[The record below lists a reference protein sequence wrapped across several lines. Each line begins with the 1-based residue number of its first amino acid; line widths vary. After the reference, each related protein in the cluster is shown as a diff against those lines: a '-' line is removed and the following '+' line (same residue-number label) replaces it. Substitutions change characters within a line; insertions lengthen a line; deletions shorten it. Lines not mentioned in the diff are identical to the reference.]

1 MKIKLIGLGQCG
13 SFVVY
18 DVIAYLFDHKTSKD
32 IKAGPQTQWKR
43 DVHKVTSWFKS
54 KRAALSI
61 KFKKYFKGLKTAD
74 IPQFFVVDGNRN
86 NAVVD
91 GLQGDDINKRLGA
104 LKILVAALSLA
115 KRNNGCSFGQVGEYE
130 FCKEKKSGASNNVFN
145 KLRFDEEIDINAL
158 IFAGGGGSGS
168 GGAPVLNA
176 EARSKDSLLFNFM
189 ILPPSWISDRRQAWN
204 TGRSIMRLATIQ
216 SQTALLL
223 FSNLSES
230 LGDQYSINQYIRKL
244 VVRLANFG
252 YAGNIPRVAT
262 DIDKKD
268 LQVFFSGNPAFVGLS
283 SLKQDD
289 PSKENILEM
298 VNQALTPIVGED
310 PYGLSIEYPEA
321 AEQKLFNSIS
331 KILIVL
337 GLTPKYKD
345 NVKIVDIVKQQV
357 AARTGRKLSEL
368 DCRAYSYT
376 SLDEIELTVFFRHNN
391 YRSNFLLEHFLD
403 SYLEW
408 HNNEKFESEYLMQEV
423 TQKPDNSFLKE
434 VRMALDE
441 DADVN
446 FSDWLEK
453 HFKYP
458 INSDL
463 ETIDPRNR
471 KTPPVLYHWA
481 ADPPVPTP

>member
-18 DVIAYLFDHKTSKD
+18 DVIAYLFDQKTSKD
-32 IKAGPQTQWKR
+32 IKAGPQSQWKR
-43 DVHKVTSWFKS
+43 DVNKVTSWFKS
-54 KRAALSI
+54 KRAALNI

-104 LKILVAALSLA
+104 LKILVAALSLTN
-115 KRNNGCSFGQVGEYE
+115 RNNGCSFGQVGEYE

-145 KLRFDEEIDINAL
+145 KLKFDEGIDINAL

-176 EARSKDSLLFNFM
+176 EAGSKDSLLFNFM

-204 TGRSIMRLATIQ
+204 TGRSIMRLATVQ
-216 SQTALLL
+216 SQTGLLL

-230 LGDQYSINQYIRKL
+230 QGDQYSINQYIRKL

-262 DIDKKD
+262 DIDRKD

-283 SLKQDD
+283 SLKKED
-289 PSKENILEM
+289 PSKEDITEM
-298 VNQALTPIVGED
+298 VNDALTPIIGED
-310 PYGLSIEYPEA
+310 PCGLSIEYPEKG
-321 AEQKLFNSIS
+321 EQELFNTIR
-331 KILIVL
+331 KILIVI
-337 GLTPKYKD
+337 GLPPKYRD
-345 NVKIVDIVKQQV
+345 NVKIVDAVKQQV
-357 AARTGRKLSEL
+357 AERFGRNRSEL

-376 SLDEIELTVFFRHNN
+376 SLDEVELTIFFRHDNF
-391 YRSNFLLEHFLD
+391 RSNFLLKYFLD

-408 HNNEKFESEYLMQEV
+408 HKDEKFESEYLMQEV
-423 TQKPDNSFLKE
+423 AQKPDNSFLKE
-434 VRMALDE
+434 VRKALDE
-441 DADVN
+441 DADIN

-453 HFKYP
+453 NFKYP
-458 INSDL
+458 INKDP

-471 KTPPVLYHWA
+471 KEPPILYHWA
-481 ADPPVPTP
+481 ADR